1 LRNLINDK
9 KDPLPTINQAISSIA
24 DKLTEIKS
32 NPDKINERV
41 EVMNKRDDAEPD
53 YQYRNI
59 LKVQPYLDSNDDSE
73 HYVQVIGFFTDDN
86 DKIEKYHV
94 RTFSTN
100 DVNSRTSLSEWTP
113 EDFKKYKAVKV
124 DDNDSEIANT
134 IKKHPK
140 YVKY

>member
-1 LRNLINDK
+1 MYNKTNTMNKEFLK
-9 KDPLPTINQAISSIA
+9 MQKIA
-24 DKLTEIKS
+24 GVITES
-32 NPDKINERV
+32 QYHKILNERA
-41 EVMNKRDDAEPD
+41 EVMNKRNDADPD

-59 LKVQPYLDSNDDSE
+59 IKVQQYLGSNDDSE
-73 HYVQVIGFFTDDN
+73 QYAQIIGFFVDDN

-100 DVNSRTSLSEWTP
+100 DVNSRTGLGEWTL
-113 EDFKKYKAVKV
+113 EDFKKNKAVKV
-124 DDNDSEIANT
+124 DDNASEIVNT

>member
-1 LRNLINDK
+1 MNSEFLKMQKLAGLI
-9 KDPLPTINQAISSIA
+9 
-24 DKLTEIKS
+24 TES
-32 NPDKINERV
+32 QYHKILNERK

-59 LKVQPYLDSNDDSE
+59 VKVQQYLGSNDDSE
-73 HYVQVIGFFTDDN
+73 QYAQIIGFFVDDN

-100 DVNSRTSLSEWTP
+100 DINSRTGLSEWTP
-113 EDFKKYKAVKV
+113 EDFKKNNAVKV
-124 DDNDSEIANT
+124 DDNDSEIVNT